1 MKAILFTKSDFTLGE
16 LIGETEDL
24 LDDVLVLNSCYTEA
38 YNIEKIDTEK
48 FDQIRGIY
56 NDTYSVVDY
65 VFGGQTEDSL
75 RLKDLRKFAQENP
88 ELLTK
93 PIERDVED
101 GYVYSAYDSFVYND
115 KRLILC

>member
-1 MKAILFTKSDFTLGE
+1 MKPILFTKEDFTLGE
-16 LIGETEDL
+16 LIEETEGL
-24 LDDVLVLNSCYTEA
+24 SDDVLVLDSCYTE
-38 YNIEKIDTEK
+38 NHTVERVNTDN
-48 FDQIRGIY
+48 FNQIGGIY
-56 NDTYSVVDY
+56 KEGCSMIDY
-65 VFGGQTEDSL
+65 TFGGQTEDSL

-101 GYVYSAYDSFVYND
+101 GYVYSAYDNFVYNA